1 MCASSFGP
9 RLWNLQKQ
17 GKINRGFAWIKTTG
31 LSTHGL
37 CQCSAWLAC
46 VCAQLK
52 ITISIYLYQRG
63 REKKTLH
70 AKEGDVQ
77 QILQIWRQP
86 SSTLTR
92 GHSSRVNNPL
102 TWALLIW
109 LSLQQLLYTKLVQ
122 KSHSKHAVRWCSTAV
137 IQLFLENIPGFLI
150 FGLGNSEIGFLK
162 QTVWKHFVPPNY

>member
-17 GKINRGFAWIKTTG
+17 GKINRGFAWIKTAG

-63 REKKTLH
+63 RAKKNLACKRGWRSHRSCRSGDNWAALSQEVTALELITLWH
-70 AKEGDVQ
+70 GPFSWGARLAVPTAAAVHKAGAKVTQ
-77 QILQIWRQP
+77 QACSEVMQHCSHPAPPRE
-86 SSTLTR
+86 
-92 GHSSRVNNPL
+92 HSWVPL
-102 TWALLIW
+102 G
-109 LSLQQLLYTKLVQ
+109 
-122 KSHSKHAVRWCSTAV
+122 
-137 IQLFLENIPGFLI
+137 LETQRLD
-150 FGLGNSEIGFLK
+150 S
-162 QTVWKHFVPPNY
+162 